1 MASETTFSSS
11 RPAVTEYTVKPLLGS
26 SANNNRPPQGNEDG
40 SSLSLV
46 TYALL
51 SLAFVTAIGVA
62 SYGARHWANRRRRV
76 CTTSFKFYSSLFS
89 SLLSIEWQFA
99 FNERSLNHCHQL
111 FVFWRWPG

>member
-26 SANNNRPPQGNEDG
+26 SAKRPQGDDEAMG

-76 CTTSFKFYSSLFS
+76 CTS
-89 SLLSIEWQFA
+89 
-99 FNERSLNHCHQL
+99 
-111 FVFWRWPG
+111 